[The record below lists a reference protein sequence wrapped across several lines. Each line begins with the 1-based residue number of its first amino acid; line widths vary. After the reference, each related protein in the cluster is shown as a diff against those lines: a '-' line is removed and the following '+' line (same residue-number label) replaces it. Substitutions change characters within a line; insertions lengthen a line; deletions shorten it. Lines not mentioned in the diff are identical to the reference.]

1 MPQRLFENP
10 EGIFPFPQQIYRLEI
25 AMTISTVLEPLIRR
39 KLFVDEQSAIQEL
52 ARDYVLRHVEVLAEQ
67 IRDFENRYG
76 MGFDRFAEYLHQRS
90 LLLASDHLDTEQRR
104 ALGQAVMAEE
114 DDWLE
119 WKAAQEMLDSW
130 LGLGDEV
137 AE

>member
-1 MPQRLFENP
+1 
-10 EGIFPFPQQIYRLEI
+10 
-25 AMTISTVLEPLIRR
+25 MTTSTVTSMVLEPLIRR
-39 KLFVDEQSAIQEL
+39 QLFVDERSAVQEL
-52 ARDYVLRHVEVLAEQ
+52 ARGYILRHVEGLTEQ

-76 MGFDRFAEYLHQRS
+76 MGFDRFAEYLHERS
-90 LLLASDHLDTEQRR
+90 LLLSSDRLDSEQRR
-104 ALGQAVMAEE
+104 SLGQAVMVEE

-130 LGLGDEV
+130 LGLSSEV